1 MRKLE
6 EIEPRRMFEYFE
18 DICSIPHGSGDMGA
32 ISEYLVDFAEK
43 CGLRAIRDD
52 AQNVIIYKGGTAG
65 LEDAEPVILQAHM
78 DMVCQKTQDSTIDF
92 KKDGI
97 DIYTDGDFIK
107 ARGTTLGA
115 DNGIAVAMIMSV
127 LTSEDLAHPP
137 IEAVFTT
144 DEEIGMIGAGRL
156 DMSLLRGRRM
166 INLDAEEADFVTVSC
181 AGGSDFKIRIP
192 ISRQSAFGTS
202 VKIEVGGLKGG
213 HSGVEIDKGRVNS
226 NILLGRILGFARNRT
241 EIDIIDISGGDKANA
256 IPLYSKAELVCED
269 ADGLA
274 EKLRAYCEIVKAE
287 NIEREPDC
295 YFKITVGES
304 GEFDAFT
311 LDISDKL
318 IYMLGVTPNGIQTMS
333 ANIDGLV
340 ETSLN
345 LGILATGNKEVLM
358 QYALRSNKKSALRY
372 LEDKLTA
379 FAEYNSCPFGISG
392 QYAPW
397 EYKDKSPLR
406 DLYIKTFYEKT
417 GREPEVSAIHA
428 GLECA
433 VFSAK
438 INDLDCIAIGPD
450 MTGVHTTGESLSIS
464 SAKMIYELLCETLAQ
479 MH

>member
-1 MRKLE
+1 MRKLGG
-6 EIEPRRMFEYFE
+6 IEPRQMFEYFE
-18 DICSIPHGSGDMGA
+18 DICSVPHGSGDMDA
-32 ISEYLVDFAEK
+32 ISEYLVKFAEK

-52 AQNVIIYKGGTAG
+52 AQNVIIYKDGTMG
-65 LEDAEPVILQAHM
+65 RENAEPIILQAHM
-78 DMVCQKTQDSTIDF
+78 DMVCQKIPESTIDF
-92 KKDGI
+92 KKDGL

-115 DNGIAVAMIMSV
+115 DNGIAVAMIMSI
-127 LTSEDLAHPP
+127 LTSKDLTHPP

-144 DEEIGMIGAGRL
+144 DEEIGMIGAGKL
-156 DMSLLRGRRM
+156 DMSSLRGRRM

-181 AGGSDFKIRIP
+181 AGGSDFKMRIP
-192 ISRQSAFGTS
+192 ISRQYVNGTS
-202 VKIEVGGLKGG
+202 VTIEVDGLKGG

-226 NILLGRILGFARNRT
+226 NILLGRILGFARKNF

-256 IPLYSKAELVCED
+256 IPLYSRAKIVCED
-269 ADGLA
+269 ADVLSA
-274 EKLRAYCEIVKAE
+274 KLEEYFEVVKAE
-287 NIEREPDC
+287 IKEREPDC
-295 YFKITVGES
+295 SFKIAVGES
-304 GEFDAFT
+304 GEFDAIT
-311 LDISDKL
+311 SDISDKL

-333 ANIDGLV
+333 AEIDELV

-345 LGILATGNKEVLM
+345 LGILATDGEEIFM

-379 FAEYNSCPFGISG
+379 FAEYNSCQFEISG

-406 DLYIKTFYEKT
+406 ELYVKTFCEKT
-417 GREPEVSAIHA
+417 GKCPEVSAIHA

-479 MH
+479 CR

>member
-6 EIEPRRMFEYFE
+6 GLEPIKLFEYFE
-18 DICSIPHGSGDMGA
+18 DICSVPRGSGDMGA
-32 ISEYLVDFAEK
+32 ISEYLIEFAENN
-43 CGLRAIRDD
+43 GLRAVRDE
-52 AQNVIIYKGGTAG
+52 AQNVIIYKNGTAG
-65 LEDAEPVILQAHM
+65 LEDAEPIILQAHM
-78 DMVCQKTQDSTIDF
+78 DMVCQKTPDSIIDF
-92 KKDGI
+92 KKDGL

-115 DNGIAVAMIMSV
+115 DNGIAVAMIMSI
-127 LTSEDLAHPP
+127 LTSEDLSHPP

-156 DMSLLRGRRM
+156 DMGLLRGRRL

-181 AGGSDFKIRIP
+181 AGGSDFKMRIP
-192 ISRQSAFGTS
+192 ISRQRVSGTT
-202 VKIEVGGLKGG
+202 VTIEVGGLLGG

-226 NILLGRILGFARNRT
+226 NILLGRVLGRARKIT
-241 EIDIIDISGGDKANA
+241 QIDIIDISGGDKANA
-256 IPLYSKAELVCED
+256 IPLYSRAELACEN
-269 ADGLA
+269 ADGLCK
-274 EKLRAYCEIVKAE
+274 ELERYFEVIKAE
-287 NIEREPDC
+287 IKEREPDC
-295 YFKITVGES
+295 YLKVTVSES
-304 GEFDAFT
+304 GVFEAFT
-311 LDISDKL
+311 SDISNKL
-318 IYMLGVTPNGIQTMS
+318 IYMLCVTPNGIETMS

-345 LGILATGNKEVLM
+345 LGILATDGEEILM
-358 QYALRSNKKSALRY
+358 QYALRSNKASALRY

-379 FAEYNSCPFGISG
+379 FAEYNSCHFEISG

-397 EYKDKSPLR
+397 EYRDKSPLR

-417 GREPEVSAIHA
+417 GRKPEVSAIHA

-450 MTGVHTTGESLSIS
+450 MTGIHTTEEALSIS
-464 SAKMIYELLCETLAQ
+464 SAKMIYELLCETIAQ
-479 MH
+479 CR